1 MCPPPGGPSR
11 WNPFCYSPGPTGR
24 NDVADPDCHDITDA
38 GKPDYYSPWEGNYD
52 RRGNLVGV
60 KRNCLQA
67 DREYSLHYRRRG
79 EILDLAGKGNPGL
92 WLNAESQN
100 PKSQVTIKFDP
111 QKTTKAIEYIRQK
124 IDEDLPVSAGVNVAG
139 QNSGRINGAIV
150 DHWLAIDGYRVN
162 GQGAVTELFGT
173 DNAAGAGAS
182 LGEYRIR
189 FEVRAD
195 GSIVKPAVPGLSAGQ
210 SHADIQLE
218 YQLAMIQ
225 VYVKDLHKD
234 KDGKLEV
241 NGTAV
246 EAWREGQKKPFSMK
260 EWEKISPNRV
270 PKRLR

>member
-111 QKTTKAIEYIRQK
+111 QKTT
-124 IDEDLPVSAGVNVAG
+124 
-139 QNSGRINGAIV
+139 
-150 DHWLAIDGYRVN
+150 
-162 GQGAVTELFGT
+162 
-173 DNAAGAGAS
+173 
-182 LGEYRIR
+182 
-189 FEVRAD
+189 
-195 GSIVKPAVPGLSAGQ
+195 
-210 SHADIQLE
+210 
-218 YQLAMIQ
+218 
-225 VYVKDLHKD
+225 
-234 KDGKLEV
+234 
-241 NGTAV
+241 
-246 EAWREGQKKPFSMK
+246 
-260 EWEKISPNRV
+260 
-270 PKRLR
+270 